1 MTKNQ
6 ELINSVGSENIEIK
20 TSLYS
25 LIVRFRL
32 RQNNQSSAN
41 SKTIP
46 LNQGVFKQLRNTSKV
61 GGSIQASLNFLGNNS
76 LIVDG

>member
-61 GGSIQASLNFLGNNS
+61 GGSIQASLNFLDNNS
-76 LIVDG
+76 